1 MISFFK
7 VSNYIGLL
15 LATTLFVITLVR
27 FNTLLL
33 KSRKYLMWF
42 LQIFIII
49 WIVKELHFNIYS
61 IIIGE
66 F

>member
-1 MISFFK
+1 MIYFFRI
-7 VSNYIGLL
+7 SNYIGLL
-15 LATTLFVITLVR
+15 LSGTLFIITLVR

-33 KSRKYLMWF
+33 KSKKYFIWF

-49 WIVKELHFNIYS
+49 LILREFELSVYS
-61 IIIGE
+61 IFLGD